1 MNRRHKEMKLL
12 LDDISIPFSPKLA
25 AVVGTKE
32 AIFLRQ
38 LDFRLQISKNIKAGH
53 KWVYNTYDDWVK
65 EFPCWTARVIRR
77 IVKKLEAEGILISS
91 TYNKMP
97 MDKTKWYRINY
108 EKIPILSTQS
118 ELFELTESVGGA
130 IPNGQTDA
138 TVSVLAITKELKQ
151 TTNKKIYSE
160 KDLATISS
168 VVDYLNE
175 KASKRFKPNTDA
187 TMNILQERI
196 EEGYTLEDFKLVI
209 DIKTEQ
215 WLDNPQFRN
224 YLQPSTLFKAEK
236 FENYLNEAPA
246 ETTSTSECEVY
257 TSPELDF
264 GKGENHYEL

>member
-38 LDFRLQISKNIKAGH
+38 LDYRLQISKNIKAGH
-53 KWVYNTYDDWVK
+53 TWVYNTYDDWVK
-65 EFPCWTARVIRR
+65 EFPCWSAYTIQRIIR
-77 IVKKLEAEGILISS
+77 KLEAIEIIISS
-91 TYNKMP
+91 KYNRMP

-108 EKIPILSTQS
+108 DKIPELSTRSGLIEQAKS
-118 ELFELTESVGGA
+118 DDGTKQNRLTDEA
-130 IPNGQTDA
+130 
-138 TVSVLAITKELKQ
+138 VSVLAITKELKQ
-151 TTNKKIYSE
+151 TTNKKICSE
-160 KDLATISS
+160 KDLVTISS